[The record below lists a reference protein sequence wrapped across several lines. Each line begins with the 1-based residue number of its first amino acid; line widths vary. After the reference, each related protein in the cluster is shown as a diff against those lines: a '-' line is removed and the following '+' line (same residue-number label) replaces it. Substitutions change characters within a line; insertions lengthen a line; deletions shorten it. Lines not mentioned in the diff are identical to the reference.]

1 MRGTLRTHTDAN
13 AILNC
18 LSAGQFAQGL
28 CEYAAQADP
37 GPEDDLWAGQCLVL
51 LGRRT
56 EGLALLGRA
65 RARGQED
72 AGALAAVAHRFAG
85 EVARAGE
92 VLDSLRPARL
102 SAFGEAV
109 AGRERG
115 MLLLHAGH
123 PREALPLLQR
133 AWDTATGDAL
143 TRRFLGS
150 ISAALSLVLSELGR
164 DASAVDHV
172 NLALPHVS
180 PPQRAPLLWARAL
193 SWMHTGQFG
202 DAEADLDAVAALQPS
217 SDAAPLLHYYRGLLA
232 HLRGREAGAA
242 EHYSSSVAAAQ
253 AASQPETECHARLRL
268 AALATAQDDVDTARQ
283 HLARAQGLLSGGQA
297 GGLRMEALLA
307 LRRGALLVRTHDPQG
322 LALLERAR
330 RGFEALGLERDL
342 GLAHLHL
349 AEARLR
355 EGPGGGLSGGGAG
368 AAQGHLALAA
378 DLRHAHGSGTVLAAE
393 LRALP
398 AVFEYLRGAD
408 HAAYLGVLW
417 QDAGALE
424 VQLPATLT
432 LTTLGGHGLT
442 FAGQRVRLNIGMAR
456 TVELLAFLLERG
468 EASLEALQTHVF
480 EGHDPRQARDYL
492 HVARNALGKA
502 LPQLGVPFD
511 RVRRVYRVQPCG
523 VRLCWDVQELR
534 QALRLGGESGLRR
547 ALGLYTGRFL
557 PEADTAWAAGVRD
570 ELEWSLLRLGL
581 ETLET
586 LYRQGQHAEC
596 VTLAPR
602 LLEIHPL
609 DVGVSA
615 LLVRALH
622 PLRGAGAARQELERV
637 SQVFVRELGEVP
649 EALRAL
655 HRDAWALAN

>member
-18 LSAGQFAQGL
+18 LTAGQFADGL
-28 CEYAAQADP
+28 CEYAAHADP

-51 LGRRT
+51 LGRRV

-65 RARGQED
+65 RARGEED
-72 AGALAAVAHRFAG
+72 AGALAAVAHRFGG

-115 MLLLHAGH
+115 MLLLHAGR

-164 DASAVDHV
+164 DASAVNHV
-172 NLALPHVS
+172 NLALPQVS
-180 PPQRAPLLWARAL
+180 PPQRAPLLWTRAL
-193 SWMHTGQFG
+193 SRMHTGQFA

-232 HLRGREAGAA
+232 HLRGREAEA
-242 EHYSSSVAAAQ
+242 EGEYTRSAAQ
-253 AASQPETECHARLRL
+253 ATLQPETEFHARLRL
-268 AALATAQDDVDTARQ
+268 GALATARDDPVAARQ
-283 HLARAQGLLSGGQA
+283 HLARAGGLLHGGQA

-322 LALLERAR
+322 RALLERAR

-349 AEARLR
+349 AEAGLR
-355 EGPGGGLSGGGAG
+355 GGDVK
-368 AAQGHLALAA
+368 AAHEHLTLAA

-424 VQLPATLT
+424 VHLPATLT
-432 LTTLGGHGLT
+432 LTTLGRHGLT

-502 LPQLGVPFD
+502 LPGLGVPFD

-547 ALGLYTGRFL
+547 ALDLYTGRFL
-557 PEADTAWAAGVRD
+557 PEADTAWAAGLRD

-586 LYRQGQHAEC
+586 LHRQGQHAEC

-655 HRDAWALAN
+655 HRDAWTLAN